1 MKRITTILTSVMV
14 SAAMLFSV
22 TSCVNDLNVRPIDP
36 NVDMPEDVLNS
47 LEAYQQLLAKC
58 YGGLSVSASEGP
70 DSSPDISG
78 VDGGFGQ
85 YMRALF
91 YLNELP
97 TDEAST
103 CWNDQTIKSLHGLSW
118 TNSDVFVTAMFSRLY
133 YQIGICNEFIRR
145 AASAADDL
153 KGEELDYMV
162 AQARALRAL
171 SYWHAIDMFG
181 NVPFSTEENTVGA
194 TGPEQIMRYDLYE
207 WLIEEISGENGFRQ
221 DLRPAAS
228 IEYGRTSQEFATML
242 LAKLYLNAEVYTSN
256 DSQGR
261 PAVSAWDE
269 CIAECR
275 SLMQSYP
282 SLESNYHGLF
292 SSDNHQFT
300 NEIIFAVQSDAEN
313 IQTYGGTNFV
323 IKTSLVAGNKDWA
336 DSLGVDDGWGG
347 VVVTGTFLDLFG
359 TETDPNEHNDSR
371 YFFTDGTDFEGED
384 AHSRHIVNNSD
395 FGSGWCALKFTNRNA
410 DGSRPTSAAAW
421 PNTDYPI
428 FRAADAYLMLAEA
441 QLRKGALEADGAA
454 AFNAVR
460 TRAGVSSISNPDLDD
475 IIDERGREFYWE
487 NLRRQDLVRFGL
499 LTSGEY
505 LWDWKGGDAN
515 GRSVDER
522 FNLFP
527 IPANEINSNSNLVQ
541 NPGY

>member
-1 MKRITTILTSVMV
+1 MKKITTILTSIMV
-14 SAAMLFSV
+14 SAAMLFTA

-36 NVDMPEDVLNS
+36 NIDMPEDVLNS
-47 LEAYQQLLAKC
+47 VGAYQQLLAKC
-58 YGGLSVSASEGP
+58 YGGLSVSSSLGP
-70 DSSPDISG
+70 NGDPDISG

-171 SYWHAIDMFG
+171 SYWHAMDMFG
-181 NVPFSTEENTVGA
+181 NVPFSTEENSVGS
-194 TGPEQIMRYDLYE
+194 TGPDQISRYDLYE
-207 WLIEEISGENGFRQ
+207 WLIEEIAGENGFRS

-228 IEYGRTSQEFATML
+228 TEYGRTSQEFATML
-242 LAKLYLNAEVYTSN
+242 LAKIYLNAEVYTSN
-256 DSQGR
+256 DAEGR
-261 PAVSAWDE
+261 TPVTAWSE
-269 CIAECR
+269 CINECR
-275 SLMQSYP
+275 SLLKSYP
-282 SLESNYHGLF
+282 ALEANYHGLF
-292 SSDNHQFT
+292 SADNHQFT

-347 VVVTGTFLDLFG
+347 VVVTGKFLDRFDDK
-359 TETDPNEHNDSR
+359 ENDSR
-371 YFFTDGTDFEGED
+371 YLFTDGTDFTGED
-384 AHSRHIVNNSD
+384 KHDYYIINNSD
-395 FGSGWCALKFTNRNA
+395 FGSGMCALKFTNRNA
-410 DGSRPTSAAAW
+410 DGSRPTSGAAW

-441 QLRKGALEADGAA
+441 QIRNGSLEQDGRD

-460 TRAGVSSISNPDLDD
+460 ARAGVSSISNITLDD
-475 IIDERGREFYWE
+475 IISERGRELYWE
-487 NLRRQDLVRFGL
+487 NLRRQDLVRFNL
-499 LTSGEY
+499 LTTGSY
-505 LWDWKGGDAN
+505 LWDWKGGDLN

-522 FNLFP
+522 YNIFP
-527 IPANEINSNSNLVQ
+527 IPANEINSNSKLKQ